1 MSGVVW
7 LGLALAALWFAWLLR
22 RFQLYWDT
30 GQGRVMTLG
39 QSLRQAERA
48 VSDEKNRWD
57 TLSKQIKSAH
67 SQLEKV
73 QRDEQEL
80 RQKQLAAGPTPTIE
94 IVVTAEFPASASE
107 APWVANLAPRV
118 NAPAGIV
125 APPPILLW
133 APDHPSA
140 AARAKRIADETHC
153 TVNDLRRLQPARR

>member
-1 MSGVVW
+1 MSGAVW
-7 LGLALAALWFAWLLR
+7 LGLALAAGWFTWLLR

-30 GQGRVMTLG
+30 GQGRIMTLG

-48 VSDEKNRWD
+48 VADEKRRWE
-57 TLSKQIKSAH
+57 TLSNQIKSAR

-80 RQKQLAAGPTPTIE
+80 RQKLAAQGPTPTVE
-94 IVVTAEFPASASE
+94 IVVTAEFPASSSE
-107 APWVANLAPRV
+107 SPWVANMVPRV

-125 APPPILLW
+125 VPPPILLW

-140 AARAKRIADETHC
+140 QARAKRIADETHC
-153 TVNDLRRLQPARR
+153 TVNDIRRLQQARR